1 MALTAHTEP
10 PSGSSIDTKSEEGE
24 ASKGQRDANG
34 EQTKP
39 KPRPKRPRKPDYARI
54 HSKPLPLEVYPL
66 PTFIPQNPLS
76 LLRIAYVLL
85 RDYLSPRSSISC
97 DASIGYFS
105 TATRSVHI
113 TDPKHIRALWE
124 MGFFGK
130 GTLSR
135 SEPSW
140 LEREKARLREGKGGT
155 SEEATRARR
164 EERRMFKLERA
175 RLEREA
181 VELQR
186 AKERGDLANDVKS
199 GALEDDQGTEQAQP
213 KVGPA
218 SEAQPEE
225 AGLNHVF
232 PWIEKK
238 QQKEEKDAVVLAIR
252 ATPPSHL
259 QHVFPW
265 MTQEAPAAEVE
276 ILDEHVV
283 EPEKVVP
290 PSPQVSEDKATEMLN
305 GHAMEPAMPAPKV
318 AAARKAAKNPNV
330 SVSELPE
337 AARTNEETE
346 EQGPDL
352 TTNQEHLQLCLE
364 EAFFLAYGLGA
375 LAIQASPTTIDD
387 ASPSPRSHS
396 ELLSLFATHAVFPP
410 CSPTDIQPDNP
421 FLLNYVVY
429 HHYRSLGWVVRPGS
443 KFSCDFLLYNRG
455 PVFSHAEFALLIIPE
470 YAQGVEGKRKDW
482 WWLHCVNRVQSQ
494 VRKTLV
500 LCYVEVPRTLEGMSE
515 GDIGRVLKGYK
526 IREFVIKRW
535 LANRSRD

>member
-1 MALTAHTEP
+1 MADTESFSKLP
-10 PSGSSIDTKSEEGE
+10 IDPESQTTK
-24 ASKGQRDANG
+24 AKNGQPGPDS

-39 KPRPKRPRKPDYARI
+39 KPKPKRPRKPDYARI

-66 PTFIPQNPLS
+66 PVFIPQNPLS
-76 LLRIAYVLL
+76 LVRIAYILL
-85 RDYLSPRSSISC
+85 KDYISPRSSIPH
-97 DASIGYFS
+97 DAYIGYFS
-105 TATRSVHI
+105 AATRSVHV
-113 TDPKHIRALWE
+113 TDPKHVRALWE

-181 VELQR
+181 VEMQR
-186 AKERGDLANDVKS
+186 AKERGDLASEAPEDGPKDVD
-199 GALEDDQGTEQAQP
+199 EHMQAQP
-213 KVGPA
+213 GATAAREVK
-218 SEAQPEE
+218 PEE

-232 PWIEKK
+232 PW
-238 QQKEEKDAVVLAIR
+238 
-252 ATPPSHL
+252 
-259 QHVFPW
+259 
-265 MTQEAPAAEVE
+265 MTQHTADLGVD
-276 ILDEHVV
+276 LSDEHIV
-283 EPEKVVP
+283 EPEKVIP
-290 PSPQVSEDKATEMLN
+290 QSPQVSAENTTEKLN
-305 GHAMEPAMPAPKV
+305 GHAAEPTLSESKSAAETATKNLDGSAPGAKV
-318 AAARKAAKNPNV
+318 SFR
-330 SVSELPE
+330 ELPE
-337 AARTNEETE
+337 RAEPIEHREERAPE
-346 EQGPDL
+346 L
-352 TTNQEHLQLCLE
+352 TANQEHLQLCLE
-364 EAFFLAYGLGA
+364 EAFFLSYGLGA
-375 LAIQASPTTIDD
+375 LTILTSPVSTEDAAS
-387 ASPSPRSHS
+387 SPRSNAQ
-396 ELLSLFATHAVFPP
+396 LLSLFATHAVFPP
-410 CSPTDIQPDNP
+410 CSPSAIQPDNP

-500 LCYVEVPRTLEGMSE
+500 LCYVEVPRTLEGISG
-515 GDIGRVLKGYK
+515 GDIGRILNGYK
-526 IREFVIKRW
+526 IREFVVKRW